1 MTGPKFKL
9 TLYVT
14 PDNSGKALVHLYQA
28 LCELPY
34 DAYQLEMID
43 VLQDP
48 QKAKGAGVI
57 GTPTL
62 VYHAT
67 DGDKAINTL
76 SDLTLIRRTLGI
88 SA

>member
-34 DAYQLEMID
+34 NAYELEMID

-48 QKAKGAGVI
+48 QTAKEAGVI

-88 SA
+88 SE

>member
-34 DAYQLEMID
+34 TAYQLEMID
-43 VLQDP
+43 VLQNP
-48 QKAKGAGVI
+48 QKARQAGVI

-67 DGDKAINTL
+67 DGDTVINTL
-76 SDLTLIRRTLGI
+76 SDLTFIRHTVGI
-88 SA
+88 SE

>member
-1 MTGPKFKL
+1 MIGPKFKL

-28 LCELPY
+28 LSVLPY
-34 DAYQLEMID
+34 NAYQLEIID

-67 DGDKAINTL
+67 DGDKAINSV
-76 SDLTLIRRTLGI
+76 SDLTLVRRALGI
-88 SA
+88 SE